1 MSRRT
6 PVSVIT
12 LPFTDLNIPEP
23 DLTAQDLLEQGNV
36 LYLPRMAFPLL
47 NEESGLLTTSLVSP
61 AAFFKTD
68 VVFMLP
74 GAVHSPG

>member
-1 MSRRT
+1 MSRRN

-12 LPFTDLNIPEP
+12 LPFTDFNIPEP

-47 NEESGLLTTSLVSP
+47 HEESGLLTTSLVNR
-61 AAFFKTD
+61 
-68 VVFMLP
+68 P
-74 GAVHSPG
+74 GFSGD